1 MLSALFFMVGEESV
15 RHSELNNTIQT
26 ILQISIN
33 IISMPLTEPLPPPP
47 CGGTIAH
54 TPAAVMCDP
63 G

>member
-47 CGGTIAH
+47 MRWDHSPHTCGGN
-54 TPAAVMCDP
+54 V
-63 G
+63 